1 MKVEYID
8 HMGSDLSVV
17 NAARCSFAKQ
27 HDEFDDNKDTKLI
40 NYLARHGHWCYDD
53 ITEILTTSGWKFF
66 KDLQED
72 DLVAE
77 VNYTNEPFTFNW
89 VKPLK
94 YHKSWYE
101 GDMYL
106 CEGNTINYCVTPNH
120 KMLVQQR
127 RSKGYKNW
135 EITTSDLVYGKDF
148 RVATTAKLNQTGEGT
163 YSLGCL
169 YGFLLADGFL
179 IGNKIGVR
187 LKKERKIQYL
197 EQLLLTLNIE
207 YSKTSN
213 ANNVTVFKFY
223 HQLSSKLDSVTNKKL
238 DVDYIQDSSEYLTGI
253 YEGYMQ
259 GDGSTKH
266 SQYTY
271 SSSSYN
277 LFNDIALL
285 STVVGHQV
293 GKVRERHLDN
303 PNHNINYLGT
313 VSSRK
318 LATTRQALQT
328 TVPYKGNVYCVTVPS
343 GMVLVR
349 RKGKQLVCGN
359 TPFAHAFVT
368 MRFKAPIAVHAQ
380 CGKHQIGFSM
390 NTVSRRYV
398 SDTPELFLPEFR
410 TKPEGSIK
418 QGSGALHPDNLI
430 IQHDYFEMC
439 TSAIEL
445 YEQMILDGVAPEQ
458 ARFVLPQGVYTEWVW
473 SGSLQAWARFYNQ
486 RSDTHAQQEIQELA
500 NMVNDITKNLF
511 PVSWVALTK
520 DTK

>member
-27 HDEFDDNKDTKLI
+27 HDKFDDTNDTKLI
-40 NYLARHGHWCYDD
+40 NYLARHGHW
-53 ITEILTTSGWKFF
+53 
-66 KDLQED
+66 
-72 DLVAE
+72 
-77 VNYTNEPFTFNW
+77 
-89 VKPLK
+89 
-94 YHKSWYE
+94 
-101 GDMYL
+101 
-106 CEGNTINYCVTPNH
+106 
-120 KMLVQQR
+120 
-127 RSKGYKNW
+127 
-135 EITTSDLVYGKDF
+135 
-148 RVATTAKLNQTGEGT
+148 
-163 YSLGCL
+163 
-169 YGFLLADGFL
+169 
-179 IGNKIGVR
+179 
-187 LKKERKIQYL
+187 
-197 EQLLLTLNIE
+197 
-207 YSKTSN
+207 
-213 ANNVTVFKFY
+213 
-223 HQLSSKLDSVTNKKL
+223 
-238 DVDYIQDSSEYLTGI
+238 
-253 YEGYMQ
+253 
-259 GDGSTKH
+259 
-266 SQYTY
+266 
-271 SSSSYN
+271 
-277 LFNDIALL
+277 
-285 STVVGHQV
+285 
-293 GKVRERHLDN
+293 
-303 PNHNINYLGT
+303 
-313 VSSRK
+313 
-318 LATTRQALQT
+318 
-328 TVPYKGNVYCVTVPS
+328 
-343 GMVLVR
+343 
-349 RKGKQLVCGN
+349 

-430 IQHDYFEMC
+430 IQYDYFQMC

-520 DTK
+520 DKK